1 MRIPIGRAFRTKGA
15 ACTDLSRPGTPMIP
29 ATCKACSRV
38 DVVIRSVGGLVIKLL
53 TLGGCFSEAL
63 ALEREAMSVVYQ
75 PIENSAGV
83 RPMFDVRQREFI
95 ALSAARSTGVA
106 FDAVQ

>member
-1 MRIPIGRAFRTKGA
+1 
-15 ACTDLSRPGTPMIP
+15 MIP

-75 PIENSAGV
+75 PIENGIGEGRITDDLV
-83 RPMFDVRQREFI
+83 PMFDLKLAGHHGRGGPC
-95 ALSAARSTGVA
+95 ST
-106 FDAVQ
+106 